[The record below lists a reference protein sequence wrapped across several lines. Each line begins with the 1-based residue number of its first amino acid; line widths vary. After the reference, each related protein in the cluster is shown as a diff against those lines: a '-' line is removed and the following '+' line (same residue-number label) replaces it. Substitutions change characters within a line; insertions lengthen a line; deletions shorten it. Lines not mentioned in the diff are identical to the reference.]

1 MRGARGSDWN
11 QKSLFI
17 SAFAYHGQALLVK
30 ASTTP
35 AASTRMECLPSVLS
49 ENLAQ
54 KGLQREIASPSLPL
68 AARRCCRC
76 ICPGLCTAPF
86 ASEGVAAEE
95 VCEWGLGLHRR
106 LARAL
111 TCPPS
116 QRPGSFAFVCYIVV
130 YVCLR
135 TAICKAP
142 WKGSANRF
150 LDLDYRKLCW
160 HQRQLPLVFALLFII
175 AIPGGIRLLCM
186 HMSIA
191 LLRGPAPQ

>member
-1 MRGARGSDWN
+1 MSGALHGSVC
-11 QKSLFI
+11 F
-17 SAFAYHGQALLVK
+17 G
-30 ASTTP
+30 
-35 AASTRMECLPSVLS
+35 R
-49 ENLAQ
+49 
-54 KGLQREIASPSLPL
+54 
-68 AARRCCRC
+68 
-76 ICPGLCTAPF
+76 
-86 ASEGVAAEE
+86 VAAEE

-175 AIPGGIRLLCM
+175 AIPGYTFAMYAYVNSPPSRPGAAVNVAPRHGGVCV
-186 HMSIA
+186 
-191 LLRGPAPQ
+191 RGWKVEKVGFGFRFLICGR